1 MNTLKNF
8 LHPVRKPNTKFVLS
22 DAFVDDEGKPLEWE
36 MRQIGAKEGVEIARE
51 TEGMAAVESML
62 HYVAAS
68 LVVPNLKAKEVVDA
82 YAAEHN
88 GKIGSPAEILAEL
101 VTDGELGRLMDI
113 YSQHNRATQNFA
125 ELVEEAKN

>member
-36 MRQIGAKEGVEIARE
+36 MRQIGAKEGVELAKE
-51 TEGMAAVESML
+51 TEDLSGTETL
-62 HYVAAS
+62 TYYIAAS
-68 LVVPNLKAKEVVDA
+68 LVTPNLKAKEIVDD
-82 YAAEHN
+82 YAEKHN
-88 GKIGSPAEILAEL
+88 GKIGSPVEILLEL
-101 VTDGELGRLMDI
+101 VTDGEMAKLINI
-113 YSQHNRATQNFA
+113 YLEHSKATTNFA

>member
-36 MRQIGAKEGVEIARE
+36 MRQIGAKEGIEIANE
-51 TEGMAAVESML
+51 VEELPGMESMM
-62 HYVAAS
+62 HYVAAA
-68 LVVPNLKAKEVVDA
+68 LVTPNLKAKEVVDA

-101 VTDGELGRLMDI
+101 ITDGEFGRLMDV
-113 YSQHNRATQNFA
+113 YTKHNKANYEFNK
-125 ELVEEAKN
+125 LVEEAKN